1 MAEIYFSV
9 LARACLKGRNPG
21 EEPLQRNISIYEAER
36 NAAAATVNW
45 RFTAKDAGAKLRRL
59 YPDTSALNQYQT
71 PCSPATAWGTVL
83 ACVRRF

>member
-1 MAEIYFSV
+1 M
-9 LARACLKGRNPG
+9 LARACLEGRNPS

-45 RFTAKDAGAKLRRL
+45 CFTAKIAGSKLRRL
-59 YPDTSALNQYQT
+59 YPDTSALNQCQT

-83 ACVRRF
+83 PCVRRFC